1 MPPAALD
8 IICASLADNSL
19 KQYEVAF
26 KRWSKFC
33 NDNQIDFYEASIPNV
48 IYFLTKVFNEGTQYG
63 TVNCIRSA
71 LSLILGSK
79 ISSDDRV
86 QRLFKGF
93 YRLRPPMPKY
103 DSTWDPSIVLD
114 YLSINYP
121 NDLTS
126 LASVTKKTVTLL
138 ALVTAHRMQTISKI
152 KILNIDFNNPDHISI
167 KIPDLIKSSRLGA
180 SQPNLILPF
189 FVDRP
194 TICPALALKR
204 YLDMTQALRGD
215 IDTLFISIKKPY
227 RPVTAQTLGR
237 WVKDILGES
246 GIDTSMFTAHS
257 ARHAATSSAHRHG
270 VNINTIRSTAG
281 WSGNSQVFARFYQ
294 RNIVTNSSNQFALSL
309 INSSDTAQ

>member
-48 IYFLTKVFNEGTQYG
+48 IYFLTEVFNEGTQYG

-138 ALVTAHRMQTISKI
+138 AIVTAHMMQTISKI
-152 KILNIDFNNPDHISI
+152 KILNS
-167 KIPDLIKSSRLGA
+167 
-180 SQPNLILPF
+180 
-189 FVDRP
+189 
-194 TICPALALKR
+194 
-204 YLDMTQALRGD
+204 
-215 IDTLFISIKKPY
+215 
-227 RPVTAQTLGR
+227 
-237 WVKDILGES
+237 
-246 GIDTSMFTAHS
+246 
-257 ARHAATSSAHRHG
+257 
-270 VNINTIRSTAG
+270 
-281 WSGNSQVFARFYQ
+281 
-294 RNIVTNSSNQFALSL
+294 
-309 INSSDTAQ
+309 